1 MEGGGRDIEGAN
13 WNPSA
18 GVSHFSL
25 TQLDIKVLISMI
37 VIRTQILYDY
47 DFSTNNIFVA
57 KRTQWITL

>member
-47 DFSTNNIFVA
+47 DFSTNDIFGA